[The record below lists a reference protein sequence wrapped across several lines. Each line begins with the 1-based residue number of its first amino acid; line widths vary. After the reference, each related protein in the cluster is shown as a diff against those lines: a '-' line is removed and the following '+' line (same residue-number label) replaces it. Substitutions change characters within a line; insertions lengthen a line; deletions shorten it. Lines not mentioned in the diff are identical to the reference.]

1 MPSYLRNSRHSLSS
15 AAGTEQFGLLHVR
28 ALLAKT
34 EGNVTRAAELA
45 GVNRRSLQRLIASL
59 GLRDASSR
67 PLGDEPPSRRSEP
80 PPPRRSEPPKR

>member
-1 MPSYLRNSRHSLSS
+1 VPTHLPLKDAR
-15 AAGTEQFGLLHVR
+15 AVWTEQFELYYVR

-59 GLRDASSR
+59 GLRDGNASR
-67 PLGDEPPSRRSEP
+67 PGDSSPVGSEEPPSRRSEP
-80 PPPRRSEPPKR
+80 PKR